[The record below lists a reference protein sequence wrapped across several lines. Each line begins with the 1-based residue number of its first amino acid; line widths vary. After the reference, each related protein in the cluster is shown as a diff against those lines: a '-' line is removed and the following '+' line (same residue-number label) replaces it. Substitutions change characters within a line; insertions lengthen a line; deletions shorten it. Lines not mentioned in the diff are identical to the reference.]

1 MGAPLLTKPQ
11 PESAKHQG
19 MTHTTTDPL
28 ALRHGPLIS
37 QIWEQ
42 INEARRTARTHPTQ
56 DRAAFWLR
64 RIRHLRRQV
73 LTAHKLEMTR
83 HDASTPAID
92 GWFQPVT
99 STLDRAEAHF
109 AAHFAASA
117 LTQKQKTAAA
127 R

>member
-1 MGAPLLTKPQ
+1 
-11 PESAKHQG
+11 
-19 MTHTTTDPL
+19 MTDPTTDPL
-28 ALRHGPLIS
+28 ALRHGPLIT
-37 QIWEQ
+37 QIWDQ
-42 INEARRTARTHPTQ
+42 IAEARRTARAHPTQ

-92 GWFQPVT
+92 GWFHPVT

-109 AAHFAASA
+109 ATYLATTA
-117 LTQKQKTAAA
+117 LAQNQKTATA

>member
-1 MGAPLLTKPQ
+1 
-11 PESAKHQG
+11 
-19 MTHTTTDPL
+19 MTDRTTDPL
-28 ALRHGPLIS
+28 ALRHGPLIA
-37 QIWEQ
+37 QIWGQ
-42 INEARRTARTHPTQ
+42 IAEARNAARQSPTQ
-56 DRAAFWLR
+56 DRATFWLR

-109 AAHFAASA
+109 AAHLAATA
-117 LTQKQKTAAA
+117 LAQNQKTAAA